1 MGYRIHSL
9 KLMIIHAQ
17 PAVAAARKK
26 RSFYKGLHRSKLLR
40 YVIECRYSLAGT
52 RVYQEETEQVTSR
65 VARDFS

>member
-17 PAVAAARKK
+17 PAMAAARKK
-26 RSFYKGLHRSKLLR
+26 QSFSKGLHRSRLLR
-40 YVIECRYSLAGT
+40 YVIECRYSLA
-52 RVYQEETEQVTSR
+52 VYQEETEQVTSR